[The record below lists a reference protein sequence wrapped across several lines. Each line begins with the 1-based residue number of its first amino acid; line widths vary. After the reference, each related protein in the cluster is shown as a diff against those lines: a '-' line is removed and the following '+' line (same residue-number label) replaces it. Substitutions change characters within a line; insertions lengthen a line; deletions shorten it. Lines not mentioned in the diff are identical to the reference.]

1 MVQITLHRVGELLRI
16 VFELLWDKP
25 DGLPAK
31 DVFALIPEL
40 TQLTEYEY
48 GFSSLSNTPRYE
60 RIIRL
65 ATVPLVRVGWLV
77 KNDKGRWHITEEG
90 RQACKKFTNAQE
102 LYKEA
107 LRLYEEHRQIAPDI
121 VMNVEIAEEKAW
133 EQIQKYLQEK
143 NPPEFQSMVAALLR
157 AMGYYV
163 AWVAPV
169 EKNRGHIDIVAH
181 VDPIGAKGPR
191 ILVQVKHKG
200 QVLTI
205 EGLKTFLSVL
215 GQNDFGLLVSTGG
228 FTGDAKEELRTE
240 AFQKVTALDLETFF
254 DLWISHYDKLSQDAR
269 NLIPLKLIYF
279 LSSLDY

>member
-31 DVFALIPEL
+31 DIFALIPEL
-40 TQLTEYEY
+40 TQLTEYER

-60 RIIRL
+60 RIVRL
-65 ATVPLVRVGWLV
+65 ATVPLVRVGWLE
-77 KNDKGRWHITEEG
+77 KTNKGRWHITEEG

-107 LRLYEEHRQIAPDI
+107 LRLYEEHRQTAPDI
-121 VMNVEIAEEKAW
+121 VINIETAEEKAW

-143 NPPEFQSMVAALLR
+143 NPPEFQSMIAALLR

-163 AWVAPV
+163 AWVAPA
-169 EKNRGHIDIVAH
+169 EKKRGHIDIVAH

-254 DLWISHYDKLSQDAR
+254 DLWTSHYDKLSQDAR

-279 LSSLDY
+279 LSSLE

>member
-1 MVQITLHRVGELLRI
+1 MVQITLQRVAELLRI
-16 VFELLWDKP
+16 VFELLWDKS
-25 DGLPAK
+25 DGLSAK
-31 DVFALIPEL
+31 DVFALIPESA
-40 TQLTEYEY
+40 QLTEYEL
-48 GFSSLSNTPRYE
+48 GFSSLSNTLRYE
-60 RIIRL
+60 RIVRL
-65 ATVPLVRVGWLV
+65 ATVPLVRVGWLI
-77 KNDKGRWHITEEG
+77 KNNKGRWFITEEG
-90 RQACKKFTNAQE
+90 RQACKKFANAE
-102 LYKEA
+102 VLYKEA
-107 LRLYEEHRQIAPDI
+107 LRLYEEHRQTAPDI

-143 NPPEFQSMVAALLR
+143 NPLEFQSMVAALLR

-163 AWVAPV
+163 VWVAPA

-181 VDPIGAKGPR
+181 VDPIGVKGPR

-205 EGLKTFLSVL
+205 AGLKTFLSVL

-228 FTGDAKEELRTE
+228 FTGDAKEELRME
-240 AFQKVTALDLETFF
+240 AFQKVTVLDLEAFF

-279 LSSLDY
+279 LSSLD

>member
-31 DVFALIPEL
+31 DVFASIPEL
-40 TQLTEYEY
+40 TQLTEYEF
-48 GFSSLSNTPRYE
+48 GFSSLSNIPRYE
-60 RIIRL
+60 RIVRL
-65 ATVPLVRVGWLV
+65 ATVPLVRAGWLV
-77 KNDKGRWHITEEG
+77 KDNKGRWHITEEG

-107 LRLYEEHRQIAPDI
+107 LRLYEEHRQITPDI

-143 NPPEFQSMVAALLR
+143 NLPEFQSMIAALLQ
-157 AMGYYV
+157 AMGYFV
-163 AWVAPV
+163 AWVAPA

-200 QVLTI
+200 QALTI

-228 FTGDAKEELRTE
+228 FTGDAKEELRME
-240 AFQKVTALDLETFF
+240 AFQKVTVLDLESFF
-254 DLWISHYDKLSQDAR
+254 DLWISHYDKLSKDAR

-279 LSSLDY
+279 LSSLD

>member
-1 MVQITLHRVGELLRI
+1 
-16 VFELLWDKP
+16 
-25 DGLPAK
+25 
-31 DVFALIPEL
+31 
-40 TQLTEYEY
+40 
-48 GFSSLSNTPRYE
+48 
-60 RIIRL
+60 
-65 ATVPLVRVGWLV
+65 
-77 KNDKGRWHITEEG
+77 
-90 RQACKKFTNAQE
+90 
-102 LYKEA
+102 
-107 LRLYEEHRQIAPDI
+107 
-121 VMNVEIAEEKAW
+121 MNVEIAEEKAW

-143 NPPEFQSMVAALLR
+143 NPPEFQSMIAVLLR

-163 AWVAPV
+163 AWVAPA
-169 EKNRGHIDIVAH
+169 EKKRGHIDIVAH

-279 LSSLDY
+279 LTSLD

>member
-31 DVFALIPEL
+31 DVFSLIPDL
-40 TQLTEYEY
+40 TQLTEYEL
-48 GFSSLSNTPRYE
+48 GFSSLSNIPRYE

-65 ATVPLVRVGWLV
+65 ATLPLVRVGWLV
-77 KNDKGRWHITEEG
+77 KSNKGRWHITEEG
-90 RQACKKFTNAQE
+90 RQACKNFTNAQE

-107 LRLYEEHRQIAPDI
+107 LRLYEEHRQITPDI
-121 VMNVEIAEEKAW
+121 VMNVETAEEKAW

-143 NPPEFQSMVAALLR
+143 NPPEFQSMIAALLR

-191 ILVQVKHKG
+191 ILVQVRHKG

-240 AFQKVTALDLETFF
+240 TFQKVTTLDLETFF

-279 LSSLDY
+279 LSPLD

>member
-40 TQLTEYEY
+40 TQLTEYEL
-48 GFSSLSNTPRYE
+48 GFSSLSNIPRYE
-60 RIIRL
+60 RIVRL

-77 KNDKGRWHITEEG
+77 KNNKGRWHIAEEG

-107 LRLYEEHRQIAPDI
+107 LRLYEEHRQITPDI
-121 VMNVEIAEEKAW
+121 VMNVETAEEKAW

-143 NPPEFQSMVAALLR
+143 NPPEFQSMIAALLR

-240 AFQKVTALDLETFF
+240 AFQKVTALDLELFF

-279 LSSLDY
+279 LSSLD

>member
-31 DVFALIPEL
+31 DIFALIPEL
-40 TQLTEYEY
+40 TQLTEYER
-48 GFSSLSNTPRYE
+48 GFSSLFNTPRYE
-60 RIIRL
+60 RIVRL
-65 ATVPLVRVGWLV
+65 ATVPLVRVGWLE
-77 KNDKGRWHITEEG
+77 KTNKGRWHITEEG

-107 LRLYEEHRQIAPDI
+107 LRLYEEHRQTTPDI
-121 VMNVEIAEEKAW
+121 VINVETAEEKAW

-143 NPPEFQSMVAALLR
+143 NPPEFQSMIAALLR

-163 AWVAPV
+163 AWVAPA
-169 EKNRGHIDIVAH
+169 EKKRGHIDIVAH

-240 AFQKVTALDLETFF
+240 AFQKVTALDL
-254 DLWISHYDKLSQDAR
+254 
-269 NLIPLKLIYF
+269 
-279 LSSLDY
+279 

>member
-16 VFELLWDKP
+16 VFELLWDKS
-25 DGLPAK
+25 DGLSAK
-31 DVFALIPEL
+31 DIFALIPEL
-40 TQLTEYEY
+40 TQLTEYER

-60 RIIRL
+60 RIVRL

-77 KNDKGRWHITEEG
+77 KSNKGRWHVTEEG
-90 RQACKKFTNAQE
+90 RQACKNFTNAQE

-107 LRLYEEHRQIAPDI
+107 LQLYEEYRQTTPDI

-143 NPPEFQSMVAALLR
+143 TPLEFQSMVAALLR

-163 AWVAPV
+163 AWIAPA
-169 EKNRGHIDIVAH
+169 EKNRGHIDVVAH
-181 VDPIGAKGPR
+181 VDPIGVKGPR
-191 ILVQVKHKG
+191 ILVQVRHKG

-205 EGLKTFLSVL
+205 AGLKTFLSVL

-228 FTGDAKEELRTE
+228 FTADAKEELRTE

-254 DLWISHYDKLSQDAR
+254 DLWIGHYNKLSQDAR

-279 LSSLDY
+279 LSSLE

>member
-25 DGLPAK
+25 DGLSAK

-40 TQLTEYEY
+40 IQLTEYEH
-48 GFSSLSNTPRYE
+48 GFSSLSNTSRYE
-60 RIIRL
+60 RIVRL
-65 ATVPLVRVGWLV
+65 ATVPLVRIGWLE
-77 KNDKGRWHITEEG
+77 KTNKGRWHITEEG

-107 LRLYEEHRQIAPDI
+107 LRLYEEHRQTAPDI
-121 VMNVEIAEEKAW
+121 VINVETAEEKAW

-143 NPPEFQSMVAALLR
+143 NSPEFQSMIAALLR

-163 AWVAPV
+163 AWVAPA
-169 EKNRGHIDIVAH
+169 EKKRGHIDIVAH

-279 LSSLDY
+279 LTSLD

>member
-31 DVFALIPEL
+31 DVFASIPEL
-40 TQLTEYEY
+40 TQLTEYEF
-48 GFSSLSNTPRYE
+48 GFSSLSNIPRYE
-60 RIIRL
+60 RIVRL
-65 ATVPLVRVGWLV
+65 ATVPLVRAGWLV
-77 KNDKGRWHITEEG
+77 KDNKGRWHITEEG

-107 LRLYEEHRQIAPDI
+107 LRLYEEHRQITPDI

-143 NPPEFQSMVAALLR
+143 NLPEFQSMIAALLQ

-163 AWVAPV
+163 AWVAPA
-169 EKNRGHIDIVAH
+169 EKNRGHIDIVAY

-200 QVLTI
+200 QALTI

-228 FTGDAKEELRTE
+228 FTGDAKEELRME
-240 AFQKVTALDLETFF
+240 AFQKVTVLDLETFF
-254 DLWISHYDKLSQDAR
+254 DLWISHYDKLSKDAR

-279 LSSLDY
+279 LSSLD